1 MNQDAVKQFLPGLL
15 LLALSIYLAADRRG
29 LTRRHVESY
38 TMWIN
43 HPQLF
48 TWLVAAIGI
57 GMMVIVALGMRQ
69 RHWMWVI
76 PLCLGV
82 ALTLGA
88 PVVAR
93 FLSHRMSAWAVHPHW
108 IEWSWLAGAGVCGLL
123 GVVLLVLAV
132 LATWAVPG

>member
-1 MNQDAVKQFLPGLL
+1 MNAEAAKQFLPGLL
-15 LLALSIYLAADRRG
+15 LLAVSTYLVADRRG

-57 GMMVIVALGMRQ
+57 GMMVIAALGMR
-69 RHWMWVI
+69 RHRMWVM
-76 PLCLGV
+76 PLCLGL

-93 FLSHRMSAWAVHPHW
+93 FLSQGMSTWAAHPHW
-108 IEWSWLAGAGVCGLL
+108 IEWSWLAGAGVVGLL
-123 GVVLLVLAV
+123 GVACLVLAA
-132 LATWAVPG
+132 LATRAAPG